1 MLRGSC
7 RAGQELKAAWTMMQ
21 IETKRARSENPYCWP
36 SSAVGRFR
44 LGGQVWLG
52 IENIKL
58 RDSKCSKAFASKTC
72 HFKQGR
78 FGLALKIPNRQN
90 MLKNSEVIT
99 IFMQVS
105 IFPTGCSVNSC
116 CCNNVKNCNYALWW
130 AGSA

>member
-1 MLRGSC
+1 MMT
-7 RAGQELKAAWTMMQ
+7 AGVARLPVQECGPWSLNCY
-21 IETKRARSENPYCWP
+21 RWP
-36 SSAVGRFR
+36 LSAVGRFR

-58 RDSKCSKAFASKTC
+58 RDRKYSKAFASKTC

-78 FGLALKIPNRQN
+78 FGLALKIPNHQN

-116 CCNNVKNCNYALWW
+116 CCTNVKNCNYALWW
-130 AGSA
+130 AGSAHKIRRWVG